1 MLLSLAAIAWL
12 VLHIGL
18 AGTALRGW
26 LVARLGEKGFLGSYS
41 LISIVSIAAL
51 SAAYASTPAAPMW
64 AVPVWLGWILVAVML
79 PAFILFVAS
88 VASPNPTAVGAETRP
103 DSESR
108 GIFRITRHPMLWAFT
123 IWGVVHIITNGTW
136 TAFVFF
142 GAFVVTALAGM
153 PSIDSKLAAR
163 SPERWAR
170 LARATS
176 IVPGAA
182 ILAGRNRLDLREIGW
197 VVPLIG
203 VVVWALVLGVHPYVI
218 GYPALPQ

>member
-123 IWGVVHIITNGTW
+123 IWGVVHIVTNGTF
-136 TAFVFF
+136 A
-142 GAFVVTALAGM
+142 VTALAGM

-203 VVVWALVLGVHPYVI
+203 VVVWALVLGAHPYVI